1 MRQYITISVLVALLF
16 NSIGSLF
23 AASMML
29 NNAQQYA
36 DEDRILICTG
46 SVYKWI
52 SLSSFEETGQLE
64 FVEAPSNAPAN
75 LQEVK
80 CSFPYLA
87 DPNPDDIW
95 PQSTNNLEAAIKN
108 NQTIAYFNAV
118 YATARHQLA
127 LSRAP
132 PLS

>member
-80 CSFPYLA
+80 CSFAYLA
-87 DPNPDDIW
+87 DPNTDDSW
-95 PQSTNNLEAAIKN
+95 PQSTKVLEDAINN

>member
-1 MRQYITISVLVALLF
+1 MRQCITVSVFIALLF

-64 FVEAPSNAPAN
+64 FVDAPSNAPAN

-80 CSFPYLA
+80 CSYAYLA
-87 DPNPDDIW
+87 DPNSDDVW
-95 PQSTNNLEAAIKN
+95 PTYTKTFTTVINNT
-108 NQTIAYFNAV
+108 QTLAYFNAI
-118 YATARHQLA
+118 YATSRHQLA